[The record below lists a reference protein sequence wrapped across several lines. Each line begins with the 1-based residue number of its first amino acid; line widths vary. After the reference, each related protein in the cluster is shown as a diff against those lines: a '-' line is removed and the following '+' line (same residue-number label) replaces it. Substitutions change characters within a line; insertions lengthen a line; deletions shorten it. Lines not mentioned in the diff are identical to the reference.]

1 MVDEID
7 WNERSGYPSEVV
19 DDILEDIDEKYDP
32 DFWRSLGMWWRGELR
47 MEYKIGMT
55 TDPEG
60 RARQY
65 GESYAYMDVV
75 YETTSYNHATAVE
88 QGLIDEYIDDDWND
102 NERAGGGGRLPDG
115 DNYHYVY
122 IVYNIW

>member
-7 WNERSGYPSEVV
+7 WNERTGWPSEVV

-32 DFWRSLGMWWRGELR
+32 DFWRSLGMWWNGELR

-55 TDPEG
+55 TDPEA

-65 GESYAYMDVV
+65 GDDYDYMDVV
-75 YETTSYNHATAVE
+75 YETTSYDHAVAVE

-102 NERAGGGGRLPDG
+102 NGRAGGGGRLPDG
-115 DNYHYVY
+115 NKDHYVY